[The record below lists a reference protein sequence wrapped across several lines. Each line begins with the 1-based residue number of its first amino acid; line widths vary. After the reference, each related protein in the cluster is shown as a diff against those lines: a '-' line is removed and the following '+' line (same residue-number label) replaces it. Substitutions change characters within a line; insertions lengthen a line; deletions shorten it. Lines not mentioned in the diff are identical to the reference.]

1 MPTLPRVSPP
11 LAVSPHPHQSCS
23 LPTLGGRSGWSP
35 ISQDQLALFHLR
47 KYHPFFK
54 VPPKLHLSRYS
65 PPGNGSQSA
74 HPSIALTT
82 GCAHLMPAVWW
93 QRAQIR
99 ARPPGFPC
107 HPWHIHESWAWT
119 WRWLGPVMSQFPI
132 CTWGQE
138 ECLSPQGYERIIEG
152 KGCKTPCKCLAQD
165 QVLHKHFSFFQNWSI
180 VDSSDM
186 RYYFVAF

>member
-1 MPTLPRVSPP
+1 MPTFPKVSPP
-11 LAVSPHPHQSCS
+11 LADSPDPHQSLLLAHSRRSLKLVTHIPGPDCS
-23 LPTLGGRSGWSP
+23 LPP
-35 ISQDQLALFHLR
+35 A
-47 KYHPFFK
+47 YHSFFK
-54 VPPKLHLSRYS
+54 VPPKLPLPLHS

-107 HPWHIHESWAWT
+107 YPWHTHESWAWT
-119 WRWLGPVMSQFPI
+119 WRWLGPVTSQFPI

-138 ECLSPQGYERIIEG
+138 ECLSPQSYERITGG

-165 QVLHKHFSFFQNWSI
+165 EVLHKHFCFLQNWSI

-186 RYYFVAF
+186 RYYFVAL